1 MTLDNFTIKAQ
12 ETVQEAMNITQRA
25 GQQTLEP
32 THLLKGLLTKAKDIT
47 NFLFQKTGVNGAHV
61 EQPQRGIYI
70 RNGRKIVI
78 K

>member
-32 THLLKGLLTKAKDIT
+32 THLLKGLLTKAKDTT

-61 EQPQRGIYI
+61 EQLVDSELSHQPR
-70 RNGRKIVI
+70 V
-78 K
+78 